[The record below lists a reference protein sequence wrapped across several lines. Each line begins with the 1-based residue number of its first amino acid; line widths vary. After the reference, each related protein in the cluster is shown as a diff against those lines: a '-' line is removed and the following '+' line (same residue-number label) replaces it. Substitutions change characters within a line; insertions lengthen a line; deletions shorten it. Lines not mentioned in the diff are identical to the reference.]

1 MAAGWQARL
10 PLFEPPRVLM
20 RLDDVATCI
29 VNANYRIMGTAAM
42 VELIRLHPA
51 RKVMPHVEFGVPY
64 NTSMVDRNISRRR
77 NIRHLAKKSRILRAV
92 KSAQCRLAQNAQF
105 LCPNLSENLGL
116 LFSSASGAGKPSQ

>member
-92 KSAQCRLAQNAQF
+92 KSAQCRFVQNYAV
-105 LCPNLSENLGL
+105 LVSE
-116 LFSSASGAGKPSQ
+116 FVRKAVARAR